1 MDRPR
6 AYEIANYG
14 SYLVIAGASCYSSRM
29 DKPIDL
35 AIVIVSWNVWD
46 LLRACLASIAAD
58 SDPTDDPHVRR
69 FGPQREASLHVIVV
83 DNASSDATPSLLPS
97 QFPWVRTI
105 LSAENLGFTGGNNA
119 GLAALGL
126 EKAKG
131 KGQKAKVTA
140 DRRRRTADGGPQT
153 AVPDPQ
159 SPVPSP
165 QYVYFLNPDTE
176 LLPNSLW
183 TLYRAIVGD
192 ERVGAV
198 GPQLLYGDGTRQSTR
213 RRFPSPLT
221 GFFES
226 TWLGQLWPTNP
237 WARRY
242 HIDDWPD
249 NVRQDV
255 DWVVGA
261 ALMVRWVVLESVGGF
276 DDGFFMYSEELD
288 LCKRIKKAGWRVVYD
303 PAAIVIHY
311 EGRSSGQVSTRRH
324 ILFNR
329 SKVRY
334 YRKTFGPIWA
344 EVLRRF
350 LLMEFR
356 WQIAV
361 ESLKAI
367 IGHKRDL
374 RQARIAGYKAVL
386 NSNLRDPYLD

>member
-1 MDRPR
+1 M
-6 AYEIANYG
+6 N
-14 SYLVIAGASCYSSRM
+14 
-29 DKPIDL
+29 KPLDL
-35 AIVIVSWNVWD
+35 AIIIVSWNVWD

-58 SDPTDDPHVRR
+58 SEPTDDLYLRR
-69 FGPQREASLHVIVV
+69 FGPGREATLHVIVV

-105 LSAENLGFTGGNNA
+105 LSAQNFGFTGGNNA

-126 EKAKG
+126 GERG
-131 KGQKAKVTA
+131 REEERE
-140 DRRRRTADGGPQT
+140 RRREGAYPLFSSPQSPI
-153 AVPDPQ
+153 PDPQ
-159 SPVPSP
+159 SLIPDPRSPIPSP
-165 QYVYFLNPDTE
+165 QSPRFVYFLNPDTE

-183 TLYRAIVGD
+183 TLYRAIEGD
-192 ERVGAV
+192 ERVGAI
-198 GPQLLYGDGTRQSTR
+198 GPQVLYGDGTRQSTR

-226 TWLGQLWPTNP
+226 TWLGQLWPQNP

-249 NVRQDV
+249 SVRQDV

-261 ALMVRWVVLESVGGF
+261 ALMVRGSALEAVGGF
-276 DDGFFMYSEELD
+276 DDDFFMYSEELD

-334 YRKTFGPIWA
+334 YRKYFGPIWA
-344 EVLRRF
+344 EVLRQF

-361 ESLKAI
+361 ESLKAA

-374 RQARIAGYKAVL
+374 RRARIAAYRQVVESG
-386 NSNLRDPYLD
+386 LRRIP